1 MNLSMKQ
8 EQTPNRENR
17 FVVTKGEVGLERDGI
32 GISRCKLLYREWKN
46 DKVLLYSR
54 ENYIQYPLINH
65 NGKEYEKEYTYIC
78 LTESLCC
85 TTVIK
90 TQCNSIILQL
100 KNVRVINFY
109 FRSHI
114 STQDRNVNTQRM
126 KAKMTL

>member
-65 NGKEYEKEYTYIC
+65 NGKEYEKESIYKKVYIYIYIHFAVQKKLIEYC
-78 LTESLCC
+78 KST
-85 TTVIK
+85 
-90 TQCNSIILQL
+90 II
-100 KNVRVINFY
+100 
-109 FRSHI
+109 
-114 STQDRNVNTQRM
+114 T
-126 KAKMTL
+126 